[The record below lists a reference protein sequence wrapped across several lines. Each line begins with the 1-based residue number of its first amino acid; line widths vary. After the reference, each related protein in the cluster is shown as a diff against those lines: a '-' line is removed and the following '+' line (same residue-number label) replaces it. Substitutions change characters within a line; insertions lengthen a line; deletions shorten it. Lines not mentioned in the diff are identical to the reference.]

1 MLKHWEG
8 DKKMGI
14 LYIVLAMLFIGGTGF
29 LAFFAMRKFS
39 GNMGSNIG
47 KANNKRWGM
56 DEGQER
62 DWY

>member
-1 MLKHWEG
+1 MYL
-8 DKKMGI
+8 I
-14 LYIVLAMLFIGGTGF
+14 LGFLFVGGTAF
-29 LAFFAMRKFS
+29 LAFLCTKKFN

-47 KANNKRWGM
+47 KHNNKRWGM

>member
-1 MLKHWEG
+1 MYLLLG
-8 DKKMGI
+8 F
-14 LYIVLAMLFIGGTGF
+14 LFVGGTAF
-29 LAFFAMRKFS
+29 LAFLCGKKFS

-47 KANNKRWGM
+47 KHNNKRWGM

>member
-1 MLKHWEG
+1 
-8 DKKMGI
+8 MG
-14 LYIVLAMLFIGGTGF
+14 LVYLLVMFVFVAGTTF
-29 LAFFAMRKFS
+29 LAFICMKNNQ

-47 KANNKRWGM
+47 KHNNARWGM

>member
-1 MLKHWEG
+1 
-8 DKKMGI
+8 MGI
-14 LYIVLAMLFIGGTGF
+14 LYICLAILFIGGTGF
-29 LAFFAMRKFS
+29 LAFLTMRKFS
-39 GNMGSNIG
+39 GNMGANIG